1 MGVIQIF
8 SDMVHYE
15 FWRYAVAGGLI
26 IALVCSVLS
35 VYVVLRRMAFIGQ
48 GISHSAFGGVALG
61 IYFFGAGSHATLGIY
76 GTALIFCILVA
87 WLIANTTKE
96 GQISEDSAIGIFLVV
111 SMALGIIFFKA
122 ARGYSQDATTYLF
135 GSVLAMTQEELWLIA
150 GLSLIVLLPLWI
162 LQKELLFYT
171 FDSRMARVVGV
182 PVNFLHYLLLTLLS
196 ITIVI
201 SARLIG
207 IVLISAFLVLP
218 AATAQ
223 LLCSRFTTLLMSSV
237 VLGVGCTLVGL
248 MLSCA
253 TDAPAGA
260 AIVLVQFAVF
270 LGAVAWKRLRQGRR
284 FLAPQS

>member
-1 MGVIQIF
+1 MGLTQVF
-8 SDMVHYE
+8 RDMLQYE
-15 FWRYAVAGGLI
+15 FWRYAVAGGVVT
-26 IALVCSVLS
+26 AVVCSVLS

-61 IYFFGAGSHATLGIY
+61 VYLFGSQAYAVLGIY
-76 GTALIFCILVA
+76 ATALVFCIIVA

-96 GQISEDSAIGIFLVV
+96 EQVSEDSAIGIFLVV

-135 GSVLAMTQEELWLIA
+135 GSVLALTKQELWLIT
-150 GLSLIVLLPLWI
+150 GLSVLVLAPLLI
-162 LQKELLFYT
+162 LQKEFLFYT
-171 FDSRMARVVGV
+171 FDPRMARVVGI

-196 ITIVI
+196 VTIVI

-223 LLCSRFTTLLMSSV
+223 LLCSRFSRLMAISV
-237 VLGVGCTLVGL
+237 GLGTGCTVAGL
-248 MLSCA
+248 FLSCA
-253 TDAPAGA
+253 ADVPAGA
-260 AIVLVQFAVF
+260 AIVLVQFGVF
-270 LGAVAWKRLRQGRR
+270 LMALGWKRLRQKNLSS
-284 FLAPQS
+284 FLP